1 LAPANSDYAVDSLF
15 IAGASNPDAI
25 SKICIAANIP
35 RVYIDLPG
43 KQAPSVVSDNY
54 LGASMLIRK
63 ILDTMPRH
71 SNPMRDR
78 PYFIGGEA
86 GEYAT
91 SRRIE
96 AFRKTV
102 LAETGHF
109 DDDQVIACG

>member
-1 LAPANSDYAVDSLF
+1 
-15 IAGASNPDAI
+15 
-25 SKICIAANIP
+25 
-35 RVYIDLPG
+35 
-43 KQAPSVVSDNY
+43 
-54 LGASMLIRK
+54 MLIRK

-102 LAETGHF
+102 LAETGHC
-109 DDDQVIACG
+109 DDDQVIACGYAPGQSFRKVSALIDRLGGLPSGLFLNSLTVFEGALKYFVTLPPHGLREQRHRVL